1 MLEMLRGTFGF
12 VVVNI
17 LRINRFVMV
26 RTKNYKITKTH
37 FSLLATMTLQCPA
50 FFSQFLYDIAASQS
64 LTLPSVLSGTLTT
77 SDVIQDAR
85 RTVVND
91 TRL

>member
-12 VVVNI
+12 VVVSI

-37 FSLLATMTLQCPA
+37 FNFFDTMTLQCPA

>member
-37 FSLLATMTLQCPA
+37 FNFLDTMTLQCPA

>member
-1 MLEMLRGTFGF
+1 
-12 VVVNI
+12 
-17 LRINRFVMV
+17 
-26 RTKNYKITKTH
+26 
-37 FSLLATMTLQCPA
+37 MTLQCPA

-64 LTLPSVLSGTLTT
+64 LTLPSVLSDTLTI

>member
-12 VVVNI
+12 VVVSI

-37 FSLLATMTLQCPA
+37 FSLLDTMTLQCPA